1 MLLLKEEHQGPGLSQ
16 KVQSTCCGVRAERDA
31 CSNRFHRSRD
41 STSVVAE
48 LGTFLGFLHRAL
60 NMQHAVLRV
69 GSDQERL
76 VCRILNIVHPEMG
89 VFASIS

>member
-31 CSNRFHRSRD
+31 CSTRFHRSRD

-48 LGTFLGFLHRAL
+48 LGTFMGFIHREL
-60 NMQHAVLRV
+60 SVQHVVPRV

-76 VCRILNIVHPEMG
+76 VRRIPNIMHPEME